1 MKATDRITFMVLLL
15 TIGMTAALMLASCSM
30 TVSGRTGG
38 GEEITEVSNEPGPRG
53 SLHIPPGHLPPPGEC
68 RVWIPGRP
76 PGHQPKAGRC
86 DRLSGHVPPGALLL
100 YRPESDPR
108 HVRVTEYHPERP
120 DVIIAIRYYVAAN
133 GNFAW
138 SERVR

>member
-1 MKATDRITFMVLLL
+1 
-15 TIGMTAALMLASCSM
+15 M
-30 TVSGRTGG
+30 TVSGRAGG
-38 GEEITEVSNEPGPRG
+38 GQEITEVSNEPGPHA

-68 RVWIPGRP
+68 RIWIPGRP

-86 DRLSGHVPPGALLL
+86 DRLEGHVPPGALLL

-108 HVRVTEYHPERP
+108 HVRVTEYHPEEP
-120 DVIIAIRYYVAAN
+120 SVIISIRYYVAAN

-138 SERVR
+138 SEKVR